1 MGGAMF
7 DKLMSILKRGGTV
20 TVDQVARELETSPE
34 LVGQMIDHLASTGW
48 LRQMGVSCDTACN
61 QCVFVRDCQHI
72 GESRVWQ
79 VGV

>member
-1 MGGAMF
+1 MF

-20 TVDQVARELETSPE
+20 TVDQMARELDTSPE
-34 LVGQMIDHLASTGW
+34 LVGQMINHLANAGW
-48 LRQMGVSCDTACN
+48 LRQMGVSCEGACN
-61 QCVFVRDCQHI
+61 QCVFARDCRRV

>member
-1 MGGAMF
+1 MF

-20 TVDQVARELETSPE
+20 TVDQMARELDTSPE
-34 LVGQMIDHLASTGW
+34 LVGQMIDHLAGAGW
-48 LRQMGVSCDTACN
+48 LRQMGVSCEGVCN
-61 QCVFVRDCQHI
+61 QCVFVRDCRRV